1 MKKVTI
7 GDKEYSLECN
17 AFTRIL
23 YKKIFGKA
31 IFKDISALNEYYNKT
46 EEVNKENI
54 SEEEKEKKKNR
65 IMLENYDDIL
75 DVIMQMAY
83 IEIFTHDRKFIS
95 YEEWLST
102 MDKID
107 INQEWVGEVVSIAT
121 NCFC

>member
-1 MKKVTI
+1 MQKKQQV
-7 GDKEYSLECN
+7 
-17 AFTRIL
+17 
-23 YKKIFGKA
+23 
-31 IFKDISALNEYYNKT
+31 
-46 EEVNKENI
+46 
-54 SEEEKEKKKNR
+54 SEEEKEKKKNK